1 MIVMVDMEATAVDG
15 AMKIMW
21 TVHIMIG
28 HLAAMKG
35 EWWLIMSYWYSITT
49 QLHVYSLVDN
59 STKWF
64 AEQVSGSNSSW
75 LEYKQEF

>member
-21 TVHIMIG
+21 TVQIMIG

-35 EWWLIMSYWYSITT
+35 EWWLIMSCSITT

-59 STKWF
+59 STNWF

-75 LEYKQEF
+75 LEY